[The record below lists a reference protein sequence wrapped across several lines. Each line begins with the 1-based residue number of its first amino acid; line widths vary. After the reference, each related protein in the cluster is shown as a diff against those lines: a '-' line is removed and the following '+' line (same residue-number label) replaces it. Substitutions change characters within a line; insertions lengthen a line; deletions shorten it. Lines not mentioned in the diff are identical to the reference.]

1 MPQYL
6 FISVNVSIFNICKNM
21 IITVLIYQVR
31 KTINERLSKYNRF
44 SKLNYSDNP
53 LEFYSKLQLDR
64 KTVNDLK
71 RMCLNIS
78 AVLGQLDPGK

>member
-1 MPQYL
+1 
-6 FISVNVSIFNICKNM
+6 M

-31 KTINERLSKYNRF
+31 KTINERLSKYLLEKVSEVVPYHNRF
-44 SKLNYSDNP
+44 SILNNSDNP

-64 KTVNDLK
+64 KTVISRTTQNDPK

-78 AVLGQLDPGK
+78 GVLG